1 MSDFYQL
8 AIIAFILLGVFIA
21 WRAGQANPEGTGR
34 LARRIGKVE
43 TELKDKATT
52 ADVAA
57 VKSDVGEVEGKITA
71 LQVEIAGDRRINQLT
86 YDAVRRL
93 EDYFLRKGTG
103 VE

>member
-1 MSDFYQL
+1 MSDIYQL
-8 AIIAFILLGVFIA
+8 AIIAFICLGIFVA

-43 TELKDKATT
+43 TELKGKATT
-52 ADVAA
+52 EDVAS
-57 VKSDVGEVEGKITA
+57 VKTDVAEVEGKITA
-71 LQVEIAGDRRINQLT
+71 LQAEIAGDRRVNQLT
-86 YDAVRRL
+86 YEAVRRL